1 MLDDRSKSVWGRSM
15 VVLATVACL
24 VAGCGTGESSSSG
37 PASSGSIAAD
47 LTKEGN
53 AGAPQDG
60 GALSVALTGETNS
73 WNPYQGQWAS
83 SSYIVAN
90 AIFDPLAAVDPQGK
104 VHGYLAQS
112 FVANADFTQ
121 WTIRL
126 RPDILFHNS
135 ERLDAAAVK
144 ANLEFG
150 RKSGLTAQGFAP
162 ITAIEVLDPLTVV
175 VKLNKPWST
184 FPLGLSGQPGYMAAP
199 AMLADPS
206 GGNKPIGTGPFVF
219 QEWIRDAKLRVKK
232 NPKYW
237 RNGLPH
243 VDSITFSVL
252 ADAQS
257 RTQSLSSLSSNV
269 IENSTPQQMLDL
281 QQRAAAG
288 SLQMITNVGQDSD
301 ETIIALNTATEPF
314 NDPIAR
320 QAIQLG
326 LNQDELS
333 TTSFDGAYPAA
344 RGPSTPG
351 SPFYLSP
358 ADAGYPPFD
367 PVKAK
372 ELVKQ
377 YEKKHG
383 KPLAFTAL
391 IPSDPAAAS
400 IAQALQSQAQEAG
413 ATVTL
418 QTLEQAKLITTVLT
432 GDYQASGFVLYST
445 PTLDR
450 AYPFIATKPT
460 PLPGLSLN
468 FTRNDN
474 PRITA
479 AMDAARATDDPA
491 QQMEQYAIVQR
502 EMATD
507 ADPIFLVHN
516 VGGIAYANTVHG
528 VSATTLV
535 DGGGE
540 ARAGNG
546 IVTPFL
552 TSAWVDR

>member
-1 MLDDRSKSVWGRSM
+1 MDECSKRVWVRSM
-15 VVLATVACL
+15 VLLTALGCLAM
-24 VAGCGTGESSSSG
+24 GCGTSESSSPGSAA
-37 PASSGSIAAD
+37 PGSIAAD
-47 LTKEGN
+47 LTKEKD

-60 GALSVALTGETNS
+60 GALSVGLSGETNS
-73 WNPYQGQWAS
+73 WNPYQGQWAN

-104 VHGYLAQS
+104 VHGYLAES
-112 FVANADFTQ
+112 FKVNADFTQ

-126 RPDILFHNS
+126 RPDILFHNG
-135 ERLDAAAVK
+135 EKLDATAVK

-150 RKSGLTAQGFAP
+150 RKSGLTAQAFAP
-162 ITAIEVLDPLTVV
+162 ITAIDASDPLTVV

-184 FPLGLSGQPGYMAAP
+184 LPLALSGQPGYMAAP
-199 AMLADPS
+199 AMLADPN

-219 QEWIRDAKLRVKK
+219 QEWMRDAKLRVQK
-232 NPKYW
+232 NPQYW
-237 RNGLPH
+237 RKGLPH

-257 RTQSLSSLSSNV
+257 RTQSLSSQSSNV
-269 IENSTPQQMLDL
+269 IENSTPQQMLEL

-288 SLQMITNVGQDSD
+288 SLQMINNVGQDSD

-314 NDPIAR
+314 NDPLAR

-333 TTSFDGAYPAA
+333 TTSYDGAYPAA
-344 RGPSTPG
+344 RGPFAPG

-358 ADAGYPPFD
+358 ADAGYPAFD
-367 PVKAK
+367 LAKAK
-372 ELVKQ
+372 ELVAQ

-383 KPLAFTAL
+383 KPLAFIAL
-391 IPSDPAAAS
+391 VPTDPAYAS

-413 ATVTL
+413 VTVTL

-491 QQMEQYAIVQR
+491 EQTKQYAIVQR
-502 EMATD
+502 ELATD
-507 ADPIFLVHN
+507 ADRIFLVHA

-528 VSATTLV
+528 VSATTMV
-535 DGGGE
+535 EGAG
-540 ARAGNG
+540 AAQAGNG

-552 TSAWVDR
+552 TSAWVSK